1 MMKRILRCLI
11 LCSAAFDAGV
21 QAQNAAPA
29 DLVNPF
35 VDTHKSRWF
44 FFSSASRP
52 FGMVNLSPDTDTG
65 GSWNSGYLY
74 DSPHVRCFSH
84 IHAWQLSGVAVMPTV
99 GEFKGHKGMD
109 AYQSKFMH
117 EGETA
122 RPGYHKIYLSD
133 YGVRAELTSTVRA
146 GFHRYTFP
154 ESTQSYILL
163 DVGAYLGHG
172 PKAHAGAWKISDTAI
187 AGYEIME
194 RTGRRPKDTPVYFYA
209 VFDRPFREVLM
220 WKDSA
225 LVRKTANPER
235 ISGHNS
241 GMAVRYETGDGDAVM
256 LKIGISYVSVEQAK
270 LNLDSE
276 LPHWD
281 FERVKQDS
289 FDEWNRMLGR
299 IEVEGGTHERQ
310 VKLYTDLWHALLGRR
325 TLSDVDGRYMDMT
338 GDMPRVR
345 RVRLDSDG
353 KPLFP
358 HLNFDAWWGS
368 HWSLNILWSMAYP
381 EVMDAFCNTM
391 IDMYRDGGLIPRG
404 PSGGNYTFVM
414 VGDPSVPFFAAAY
427 GKGIRNYDAN
437 LMYEG
442 LRKNAF
448 PGGTRD
454 HAGYEHRRD
463 ASGGGMQYYVERGYV
478 PQDKEMAGMHS
489 EGAAAMTLEYA
500 YQDWC
505 LAQLAKALGKADD
518 CALFMK
524 RSQNYRHLWNPAT
537 GYMHPKNR
545 DGSWISDF
553 DPLALRGFVESNAAI
568 YSYFVPH
575 DLPGLIALA
584 GGRRKFTERLDRAFK
599 RSAPGGFFRIHSRR
613 DGNANWTDYGNQP
626 GTGMAHLFNY
636 SGAPWL
642 TQYWVRRVKDE
653 YGSITPYGGYRDDE
667 DQGQMGALGVLMA
680 VGLFEMDGGAAM
692 KPLYEI
698 TSPLF
703 EKITVH
709 LNRDY
714 YPGEKFVIR
723 TKNDP
728 EKNIYIQKA
737 SLNGRNLPDCW
748 FWHDDFAAGGVLE
761 LELGSKP
768 NRKWGASPPP
778 RSSEY
783 TIQKQ

>member
-1 MMKRILRCLI
+1 MIC
-11 LCSAAFDAGV
+11 ATVFTAGV
-21 QAQNAAPA
+21 QAQTAAPVE
-29 DLVNPF
+29 LVNPF

-44 FFSSASRP
+44 FFNSASRP
-52 FGMVNLSPDTDTG
+52 FGMVNLSPDTDTR

-74 DSPHVRCFSH
+74 GSSHVRCFSH

-109 AYQSKFMH
+109 AYQSKFTH
-117 EGETA
+117 EGEIA
-122 RPGYHKIYLSD
+122 KPGYHKIYLSD
-133 YGVRAELTSTVRA
+133 YGVWAELTSTTRT
-146 GFHRYTFP
+146 GFHKYTFP
-154 ESTQSYILL
+154 ESRQSYILL
-163 DVGAYLGHG
+163 DIGAYLGHG
-172 PKAHAGAWKISDTAI
+172 PKAHAEAWKISDTAI

-209 VFDRPFREVLM
+209 VFDKPFQEVLM

-225 LVRKTANPER
+225 LVRKSANPER

-241 GMAVRYETGDGDAVM
+241 GMAVRYETNAGDAVM

-276 LPHWD
+276 LAHWN
-281 FERVKQDS
+281 FEQVKQDA

-325 TLSDVDGRYMDMT
+325 TLSDVDGHYMDMT

-345 RVRLDSDG
+345 RVRTDSDG
-353 KPLFP
+353 RPLFP

-368 HWSLNILWSMAYP
+368 HWSLNILWSMVYP

-391 IDMYRDGGLIPRG
+391 VDMYRNGGLIPRG

-414 VGDPSVPFFAAAY
+414 IGDPSVSFFATAY
-427 GKGIRNYDAN
+427 NKGIRNYDAN

-454 HAGYEHRRD
+454 HAGYEHRRN
-463 ASGGGMQYYVERGYV
+463 ALGGGMSHYVELGYV
-478 PQDKEMAGMHS
+478 PQDKEQAGMHS

-500 YQDWC
+500 WQDWC
-505 LAQLAKALGKADD
+505 LAQLAKALDKADD
-518 CALFMK
+518 YELFME
-524 RSQNYRHLWNPAT
+524 RSQNYRNLWNPAT

-575 DLPGLIALA
+575 DLPGLISLM
-584 GGRRKFTERLDRAFK
+584 GGNKKFSGRLNSAFE
-599 RSAPGGFFRIHSRR
+599 RSASGGFFRIHSHR
-613 DGNANWTDYGNQP
+613 DENANWTDYGNQP

-653 YGSITPYGGYRDDE
+653 YSNITPHGGYKDDE

-680 VGLFEMDGGAAM
+680 IGLFEMDGGAAVN
-692 KPLYEI
+692 PLYEI

-703 EKITVH
+703 EKITIH
-709 LNRDY
+709 LNKDY
-714 YPGEKFVIR
+714 YPGENFVIC
-723 TKNDP
+723 TTNDP
-728 EKNIYIQKA
+728 EKNSYIQKA
-737 SLNGRNLPDCW
+737 SLNGQNLRSCR
-748 FWHDDFAAGGVLE
+748 FYHDDFVKGGVLK
-761 LELGSKP
+761 LELGDKP
-768 NRKWGASPPP
+768 NRKWGVSPPSP
-778 RSSEY
+778 
-783 TIQKQ
+783 KP